1 MHLSFVTCL
10 LISLVAFVVA
20 TERYSESFYISRP
33 LIVSTLTGLVCGDL
47 KTGIMAGGLVELA
60 FIGIVPVGGT
70 AIPDAI
76 SVAIMTVVIA
86 LTQNITITAAFGLAF
101 TVGYL
106 MQYLLILQRMAYSL
120 FVKKTDQLARNCE
133 IGKMTAY
140 QIMGYVIIGLMF
152 AVVIFVV
159 TYWGQ
164 GVIGT
169 LVKKFPVELTHGLSV
184 AGGLL
189 PAVGFG
195 ILLSIIY
202 KPQYLPYLIL
212 GFVIT
217 SFLKFNNILPTAMIG
232 AAFALLHYYS
242 MNKKAETDSSEMSLS
257 GDSSANPGDGGDN
270 DDGI

>member
-1 MHLSFVTCL
+1 MVLSLGTCL
-10 LISLVAFVVA
+10 LISLVAFIVG

-33 LIVSTLTGLVCGDL
+33 LIICTVVGLVCGDI
-47 KTGIMAGGLVELA
+47 KTGIMAGGLVELS

-76 SVAIMTVVIA
+76 SVSIMTVVIA
-86 LTQNITITAAFGLAF
+86 VTQNVSITAAFGLAF

-120 FVKKTDQLARNCE
+120 FTKKTNELAQNCE
-133 IGKMTAY
+133 IKKMTIY

-152 AVVIFVV
+152 AIVIFIV
-159 TYWGQ
+159 TFFGQ
-164 GVIGT
+164 GAITTV
-169 LVKKFPVELTHGLSV
+169 VKSFPTQLTHGLSI

-195 ILLSIIY
+195 ILLSIIF
-202 KPQYLPYLIL
+202 KKKYLPYLIL
-212 GFVIT
+212 GFVLT
-217 SFLKFNNILPTAMIG
+217 SFIKFNNILPTALIG
-232 AAFALLHYYS
+232 LALALLYYH
-242 MNKKAETDSSEMSLS
+242 NNQLATATAKSSTES
-257 GDSSANPGDGGDN
+257 DPGDDN